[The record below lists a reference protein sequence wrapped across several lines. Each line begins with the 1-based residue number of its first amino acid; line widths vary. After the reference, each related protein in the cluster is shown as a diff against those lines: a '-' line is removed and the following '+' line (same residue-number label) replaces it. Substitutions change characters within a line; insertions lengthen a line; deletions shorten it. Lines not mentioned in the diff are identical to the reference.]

1 MGGKSRK
8 TGGVSQKLIEKL
20 KNLKKERQGGSGTE
34 KKPEKGSKNGLGI
47 PTK

>member
-8 TGGVSQKLIEKL
+8 TGGVSKKLIEKL
-20 KNLKKERQGGSGTE
+20 KNIKNEREASKTPVKKGN
-34 KKPEKGSKNGLGI
+34 KNGLGI